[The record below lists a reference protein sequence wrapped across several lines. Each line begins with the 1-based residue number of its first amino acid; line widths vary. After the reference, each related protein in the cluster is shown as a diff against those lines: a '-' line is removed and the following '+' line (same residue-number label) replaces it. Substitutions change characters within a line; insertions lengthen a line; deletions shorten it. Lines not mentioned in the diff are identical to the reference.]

1 MIGTTTTH
9 EQSHIVWSGKTP
21 QLESRPISAF
31 CFSTHVSEFL
41 WLESEQTIVPGW
53 RNDRCV
59 SVSTTQTSFWGRWR
73 PDDGGGRG
81 CLHPQNKQCDLG
93 LSGSGLW
100 LGRPLKEISNF
111 PLLPFTLC
119 RHLLSPKP
127 GPEASKEAGDR
138 TKVWGR
144 CPGGQPWYRGR
155 GSQESG
161 KGDGVSI
168 CVPQQK

>member
-1 MIGTTTTH
+1 MVSHQLSSLACLAQAGFCHPPWAAASHLGSSRLELAAVAVIGTTTTY

-31 CFSTHVSEFL
+31 CFSTHVSEFF

-59 SVSTTQTSFWGRWR
+59 PVSTTQTSFWGRWR
-73 PDDGGGRG
+73 PDDGGERG

-100 LGRPLKEISNF
+100 LGWPLKEISNF

-127 GPEASKEAGDR
+127 GPEASKE
-138 TKVWGR
+138 
-144 CPGGQPWYRGR
+144 
-155 GSQESG
+155 
-161 KGDGVSI
+161 
-168 CVPQQK
+168 